1 MTDVSRIDVLR
12 LKDNGSFTFRVEI
25 KDIKGESGHEV
36 TLSRETYDRL
46 TGSKFAPETCVEA
59 AFRFLLDR
67 EPKESILSS
76 FDIERIADYFPDFE
90 RALPHYF
97 PQV

>member
-1 MTDVSRIDVLR
+1 MTDVSRINVLR
-12 LKDNGSFTFRVEI
+12 LKENGSFTFRVEV
-25 KDIKGESGHEV
+25 KDIQGESGHEV

-46 TGSKFAPETCVEA
+46 TDAKYAPETCVEA

-67 EPKESILSS
+67 EPKETILPS
-76 FDIERIADYFPDFE
+76 FDVDRIAHYFPDFE
-90 RALPHYF
+90 RALPQYF

>member
-1 MTDVSRIDVLR
+1 MSDVYQIDILR
-12 LKDNGSFTFRVEI
+12 LKENGSFTFRVEV
-25 KDIKGESGHEV
+25 KDLQGNSTHEV

-46 TGSKFAPETCVEA
+46 TDGKYAPATCVES

-76 FDIERIADYFPDFE
+76 FNVDRIAQFFPDFE
-90 RALPHYF
+90 RAVPQYLPKI
-97 PQV
+97 